1 MNLISCEKLEKS
13 MVELQ
18 FSIDADT
25 FKKAVSNAFK
35 RESKKYAIPGF
46 RKGKAPR
53 HMIEKMYGADI
64 FHYDAVN
71 DLFPENYEAA
81 VKAAGIEIV
90 GRPEP
95 EVVSMSE
102 EEGAVL
108 KVKVAVKPEV
118 TLGEYAGLSVTK
130 KVKTVDDA
138 QVEAELKRMQDRN
151 ARMLT
156 RAGAAENGDTAD
168 IDFEGFVDGTAFEGG
183 KAEHYSLVLGSGSF
197 IPGFEEQVVGHK
209 AGESFDVNVKFP
221 EEYHAAELAGKDA
234 TFKVTLHEVK
244 YKELPALDDD
254 FAMDVS
260 EYDTLEELKNS
271 IRKGMEDNNDKQA
284 DQQVE
289 NDLIEQV
296 VGGMTVEV
304 PQAMYDER
312 MDELVQDFQYRIEQ
326 QGLKLDQY
334 LQYMG
339 MNMEQFRGQF
349 AEQAEKQVKMRLAME
364 AIVAKEGITASDEE
378 FEAEVKRI
386 ADAYQME
393 ADKVRSLVNADA
405 VKADLAVNKAIDFV
419 KEKAN
424 VTTEQ
429 VSDAPAEAAEKTE
442 E

>member
-13 MVELQ
+13 MVEIQ

-25 FKKAVSNAFK
+25 FKKAVNNAFK

-53 HMIEKMYGADI
+53 SMIEKMYGADI

-71 DLFPENYEAA
+71 DLFPEAYEAA
-81 VKAAGIEIV
+81 VKEAKVDVV

-102 EEGAVL
+102 ADGAVL

-118 TLGEYAGLSVTK
+118 TLGEYAGLNVTK
-130 KVKTVDDA
+130 KVKTVEES

-151 ARMLT
+151 GRMLT
-156 RAGAAENGDTAD
+156 REGAAEDGDTAD

-183 KAEHYSLVLGSGSF
+183 KAEHYSLVLGSHSF
-197 IPGFEEQVVGHK
+197 IPGFEEQVVGHT
-209 AGESFDVNVKFP
+209 AGEEFDVNVKFP
-221 EEYHAAELAGKDA
+221 EEYQATELAGKDA
-234 TFKVTLHEVK
+234 TFKIKLHEVK
-244 YKELPALDDD
+244 YKELPNLDDD

-271 IRKGMEDNNDKQA
+271 IRKGIEDNNEKMA

-289 NDLIEQV
+289 NDLIEMV
-296 VGGMTVEV
+296 VNNMTAEI

-312 MDELVQDFQYRIEQ
+312 IEELVQDFQYRISQ
-326 QGLKLDQY
+326 QGLKLEQY

-339 MNMEQFRGQF
+339 MNMDQFKAQF

-378 FEAEVKRI
+378 FDKEVQRI
-386 ADAYQME
+386 ADAYKME
-393 ADKVRSLVNADA
+393 ADKVRSIVNEEA

-424 VTTEQ
+424 VTTET
-429 VSDAPAEAAEKTE
+429 VSDETAGQE
-442 E
+442 

>member
-13 MVELQ
+13 MVEIQ

-25 FKKAVSNAFK
+25 FKKAVNNAFK

-53 HMIEKMYGADI
+53 SMIEKMYGADI
-64 FHYDAVN
+64 FHFDAVN
-71 DLFPENYEAA
+71 DLFPEAYEAA
-81 VKAAGIEIV
+81 VKEAKVDVV

-102 EEGAVL
+102 ADGAVL

-118 TLGEYAGLSVTK
+118 TLGEYAGLNVTK
-130 KVKTVDDA
+130 KVKTVEES

-151 ARMLT
+151 GRMLA
-156 RAGAAENGDTAD
+156 REGAAEDGDTVD

-183 KAEHYSLVLGSGSF
+183 KAEHYSLVLGSHSF
-197 IPGFEEQVVGHK
+197 IPGFEEQVVGHA
-209 AGESFDVNVKFP
+209 AGEEFDVNVKFP
-221 EEYHAAELAGKDA
+221 EEYQATELAGKDA
-234 TFKVTLHEVK
+234 TFKIKLHEVK
-244 YKELPALDDD
+244 YKELPNLDDD

-271 IRKGMEDNNDKQA
+271 IRKGIEDNNEKMA

-289 NDLIEQV
+289 NDLIEMV
-296 VGGMTVEV
+296 VNNMTAEI
-304 PQAMYDER
+304 PHAMYDER
-312 MDELVQDFQYRIEQ
+312 IEELVQDFQYRISQ
-326 QGLKLDQY
+326 QGLKLEQY

-339 MNMEQFRGQF
+339 MNMDQFKAQF

-378 FEAEVKRI
+378 FDKEVQRI
-386 ADAYQME
+386 ADAYKME
-393 ADKVRSLVNADA
+393 ADKVRSIVNEEA

-424 VTTEQ
+424 VTTET
-429 VSDAPAEAAEKTE
+429 VSDETAGQE
-442 E
+442 

>member
-25 FKKAVSNAFK
+25 FKKAVNTAFK
-35 RESKKYAIPGF
+35 REGKKYAIPGF
-46 RKGKAPR
+46 RKGHAPR
-53 HMIEKMYGADI
+53 AMIEKMYGADI
-64 FHYDAVN
+64 FHYDAIN
-71 DLFPENYEAA
+71 DLFPEAYEAA
-81 VKAAGIEIV
+81 VKEAGIEVV

-95 EVVSMSE
+95 EVVSMNE
-102 EEGAVL
+102 TDGATL

-118 TLGEYAGLSVTK
+118 TLGDYVGLNVTK

-151 ARMLT
+151 GRMLT
-156 RAGAAENGDTAD
+156 REGAAENGDTVD
-168 IDFEGFVDGTAFEGG
+168 IDFEGFVDGVAFEGG
-183 KAEHYSLVLGSGSF
+183 KAEHYNLVLGSGSF
-197 IPGFEEQVVGHK
+197 IPGFEDQIVGHS
-209 AGESFDVNVKFP
+209 AGEEFDVNVKFP
-221 EEYHAAELAGKDA
+221 EQYQATELAGKDA
-234 TFKVTLHEVK
+234 TFKIKLHEVK

-260 EYDTLEELKNS
+260 EYDTLDALKDS
-271 IRKGMEDNNDKQA
+271 IRKGIADNYAKQA

-296 VGGMTVEV
+296 VNNMTAEI
-304 PQAMYDER
+304 PQAMYDAR
-312 MDELVQDFQYRIEQ
+312 VDELVQDFQYRIAQ

-339 MNMEQFRGQF
+339 MNMDQFKAQF

-364 AIVAKEGITASDEE
+364 AIVAKENITASDEE
-378 FEAEVKRI
+378 FNEEVKRI
-386 ADAYQME
+386 ADAYKME
-393 ADKVRSLVNADA
+393 EDKVRAVVDEAA

-424 VTTEQ
+424 VTTEE
-429 VSDAPAEAAEKTE
+429 VSEEKPAEAAESQE
-442 E
+442 